1 MNDQIQTEK
10 PANPFLP
17 IALVAVSIICFL
29 GPTAWDASQ
38 IKTNLTHYK
47 ADLTTAQSQ
56 AADGLVKSKPIM
68 DRFQKMMMEL
78 LALAQAKDA
87 DAQQI
92 VTKYGI
98 GVQPQQR

>member
-1 MNDQIQTEK
+1 MSDQIQNEK

-38 IKTNLTHYK
+38 IKTNLT
-47 ADLTTAQSQ
+47 AARDQQATGLAQSQ
-56 AADGLVKSKPIM
+56 PIM
-68 DRFQKMMMEL
+68 ARFQKMMMEL
-78 LALAQAKDA
+78 LALSQTDA
-87 DAQQI
+87 DAKQI

-98 GVQPQQR
+98 AVQAPPR